1 MWPFSSSK
9 TKNNPEEQLESVVRW
24 VRGLGPVSTGK
35 LVMHG
40 KLGDVRVPTDVADAV
55 NANREFFVPTKG
67 WGKFCERVAENSA
80 LSGVKERCDGSGTNE
95 WGNTLR
101 NLLLESAGLGMNVK
115 KETWSAGLDRL
126 SGKK

>member
-9 TKNNPEEQLESVVRW
+9 TKNNSEEQLESVVKW

-40 KLGDVRVPTDVADAV
+40 KLGDVRVPADVADAV
-55 NANREFFVPTKG
+55 NANREFFVPTEG
-67 WGKFCERVAENSA
+67 WEKFCERVAENSA
-80 LSGVKERCDGSGTNE
+80 LSGVKERCDGSGANE
-95 WGNTLR
+95 WGSTLR
-101 NLLLESAGLGMNVK
+101 SLLLKSAGLGMNVE